1 MLGKSVQYVPK
12 LTIETLDKSVKQV
25 FLLLTLSIFDT
36 FFSVSIVDSE
46 QVNVSWETLM
56 DNSTKKFVEIF
67 EIIRTL
73 PRSLQVS
80 QIQYLTSV

>member
-1 MLGKSVQYVPK
+1 MLGKSVQYDPK

-56 DNSTKKFVEIF
+56 DNSTKKFV
-67 EIIRTL
+67 
-73 PRSLQVS
+73 VS
-80 QIQYLTSV
+80 QKIF

>member
-1 MLGKSVQYVPK
+1 M
-12 LTIETLDKSVKQV
+12 
-25 FLLLTLSIFDT
+25 FLSLTLNIFYT
-36 FFSVSIVDSE
+36 FFSVSIIDSE

-56 DNSTKKFVEIF
+56 DNSTKKFVVSQKIF

>member
-12 LTIETLDKSVKQV
+12 LTIETLDKGVKQV

-56 DNSTKKFVEIF
+56 DNSTKKFV
-67 EIIRTL
+67 
-73 PRSLQVS
+73 VS
-80 QIQYLTSV
+80 QKSF